1 MVIKVAELISNGDLP
16 LVVALLMPS
25 SVVVVIVVG
34 GEVPFLRVCNFACNP
49 EIAVAMSTYCRL
61 HSSTLHSAA

>member
-1 MVIKVAELISNGDLP
+1 MMIKFAQLISNGDLP

-25 SVVVVIVVG
+25 SVVVIVVG